1 MNLFKG
7 IDISNGKSWADLS
20 YGSNYFGFGY
30 FGFDRYQRLTF
41 SFLNN
46 HLEIKWSQIPPK
58 RTIFSNPKLKVH
70 IFTVLKK
77 RILLTFGKVLQNPYF
92 DFNVEYL
99 WQYEYRRFY
108 IHFAQYEVSFLRKVV
123 LSKRWLQKERQEY
136 IERLVNQYKGTQE
149 YRDLLRE
156 HDELMAKPYVE
167 RMTIN
172 ETRIEIIKFLK
183 EN

>member
-1 MNLFKG
+1 MVNHG
-7 IDISNGKSWADLS
+7 QILS
-20 YGSNYFGFGY
+20 YGSILLRIWLFLA
-30 FGFDRYQRLTF
+30 FDRYQRLTF

-99 WQYEYRRFY
+99 GSMNIEDLYSLRAIWSLLFTESS
-108 IHFAQYEVSFLRKVV
+108 SFKKMVT
-123 LSKRWLQKERQEY
+123 
-136 IERLVNQYKGTQE
+136 KGT
-149 YRDLLRE
+149 
-156 HDELMAKPYVE
+156 
-167 RMTIN
+167 
-172 ETRIEIIKFLK
+172 TRIYWAVSKSVLRVPGISRFTKRTRWI
-183 EN
+183 NG